1 MANPDGNDLL
11 IQIVRD
17 VAEIKAG
24 LKGYKEL
31 EQRVMWLEKRMWL
44 FMGAAGSI
52 GGGIVAI
59 IQQGLN

>member
-1 MANPDGNDLL
+1 MSNSENDLL